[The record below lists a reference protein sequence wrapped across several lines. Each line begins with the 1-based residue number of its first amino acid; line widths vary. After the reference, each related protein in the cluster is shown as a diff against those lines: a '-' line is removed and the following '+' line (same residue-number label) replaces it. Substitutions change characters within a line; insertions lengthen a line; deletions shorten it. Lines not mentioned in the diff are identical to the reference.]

1 MKKMIVCGEDG
12 SFCLAEGAR
21 ADAALR
27 KLMAYERIGLSP
39 EELEILLGEER
50 PAYQTRI
57 QKLRRA
63 EMHKVAALL
72 NDEGWPHCCTGE
84 CCVCAELDGD
94 GQPTGGCSS
103 DNHNEDCLIAIMRYL
118 TDWGNLE

>member
-12 SFCLAEGAR
+12 SFCRAEGAR

-50 PAYQTRI
+50 HAYQTRI

-84 CCVCAELDGD
+84 YCVCAELDGD

-103 DNHNEDCLIAIMRYL
+103 DNHKEDCMIAIMRYL
-118 TDWGNLE
+118 NEWGDLE

>member
-12 SFCLAEGAR
+12 SFCLAEGACT
-21 ADAALR
+21 DAALR

-63 EMHKVAALL
+63 GMHKVAALL
-72 NDEGWPHCCTGE
+72 YDEEWPNFCTGE
-84 CCVCAELDGD
+84 YCVCAELDGN
-94 GQPTGGCSS
+94 GQPIGGCSS
-103 DNHNEDCLIAIMRYL
+103 DNHKEDCMIAIMRYL
-118 TDWGNLE
+118 NEWGDLE